1 MGKVWSFVLALTAL
15 SMLGVFVM
23 GHGQSILRDASLLIL
38 FAVLAVL
45 AWGVALGTALYRI
58 FTRGRAWGWA
68 FALVLFFWVP
78 ALPALLFGASGVFSV
93 FDRHAPPAPA
103 VLAPASPARRARWS
117 LPPVDKRLAATSRS
131 AHT

>member
-1 MGKVWSFVLALTAL
+1 MGKVWSFVLALAAL
-15 SMLGVFVM
+15 SVLGVFVM
-23 GHGQSILRDASLLIL
+23 GHGQSVLRDASLLLL

-68 FALVLFFWVP
+68 FVLVLFFWVP
-78 ALPALLFGASGVFSV
+78 ALPALLFGASGVFSI
-93 FDRHAPPAPA
+93 FDRHTKPTPAI
-103 VLAPASPARRARWS
+103 VAPASPARRARWS
-117 LPPVDKRLAATSRS
+117 PPAVDKRLAAASRS